1 MSTAPSMRVAR
12 LEAAVALQVLATIR
26 CVNDVQDSEVWIMDS
41 GWGAGGGVLFPWLKP
56 RGSEYLGFKLT
67 LNPRT
72 SGSLF

>member
-56 RGSEYLGFKLT
+56 RGS
-67 LNPRT
+67 
-72 SGSLF
+72 SI